1 MNSENTA
8 ETTVTET
15 ATSTLPHIPCAN
27 PPSFQAS
34 MNVCRLNVV
43 GSEKPVTRSVFLWNA
58 RNRIEISGY
67 SAAAENASSTT

>member
-1 MNSENTA
+1 MNSEKIA
-8 ETTVTET
+8 DTTVTET
-15 ATSTLPHIPCAN
+15 ATSALPHMPWAKS
-27 PPSFQAS
+27 PSFHAS

-67 SAAAENASSTT
+67 SAVAANASSTT